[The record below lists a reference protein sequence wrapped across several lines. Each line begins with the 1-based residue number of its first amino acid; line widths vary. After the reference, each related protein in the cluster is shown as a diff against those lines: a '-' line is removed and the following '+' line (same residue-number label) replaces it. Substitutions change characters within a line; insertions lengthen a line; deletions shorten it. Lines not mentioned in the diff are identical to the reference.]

1 MELIS
6 RPRNA
11 EHSKYDI
18 RICHAVWPA
27 LAADNYKPNQYTRLA
42 TYVREVQVRF
52 NYQPDLYLPDAAGM
66 IPEITGTIRRSSH
79 KARDIAMDD
88 FKAGHWQESS
98 KESVQLTACFAAT
111 LCATTNVAIA
121 RDQALTEA
129 ASTVWEAGASL
140 RDALRQW
147 FKIQQPPQVTEMESR
162 TVDPKLTMSYLAVNH
177 GFHVDWTNHLN
188 EHLAIN
194 WKTKV
199 ISIYQHKL
207 WLASHLQS
215 PEQCILPMDLVGE
228 ALDTLNLLFP
238 YDDAPTK
245 SFLAKQAQQFY
256 SLGFCGRERRLDLL
270 AYPRWNRR
278 LEELSSVLQGPRD
291 GIRQLLPDRGRPDL
305 LESVN
310 FWIAVFVAGLTVTSF
325 IFGVITVIYAKWA
338 FEISK
343 ESLELTRQQYLLSL
357 AQACSNPQ
365 EATLLPEFCAG
376 K

>member
-1 MELIS
+1 MELMS
-6 RPRNA
+6 WPRNA

-27 LAADNYKPNQYTRLA
+27 LAADFYEPNQYTRLA
-42 TYVREVQVRF
+42 TYVREVQGRF
-52 NYQPDLYLPDAAGM
+52 NYQPDLYLPDAAAM
-66 IPEITGTIRRSSH
+66 IPEITGAVRRSSN
-79 KARDIAMDD
+79 KSRDDVMDD
-88 FKAGHWQESS
+88 FKAGHWHECS
-98 KESVQLTACFAAT
+98 KESAQLTACFAAS
-111 LCATTNVAIA
+111 LCATTNVAVA
-121 RDQALTEA
+121 RDQALTDA
-129 ASTVWEAGASL
+129 APIVWEAGASL
-140 RDALRQW
+140 RDVLRQR
-147 FKIQQPPQVTEMESR
+147 FNDPRSPQDIEMKSH
-162 TVDPKLTMSYLAVNH
+162 TVDSKLTMSYLAVNY
-177 GFHVDWTNHLN
+177 GFHVDWTNHLD

-199 ISIYQHKL
+199 VSIYQHKL

-215 PEQCILPMDLVGE
+215 PEECVLSMDLVGE

-270 AYPRWNRR
+270 AYPRWNKR
-278 LEELSSVLQGPRD
+278 LEDLSSVLQGPRD
-291 GIRQLLPDRGRPDL
+291 GIRQLFPDRDRPNM

-338 FEISK
+338 FEISRQ
-343 ESLELTRQQYLLSL
+343 SLELTRQQYLLSL

-365 EATLLPEFCAG
+365 EALLLPEFCTRE
-376 K
+376 